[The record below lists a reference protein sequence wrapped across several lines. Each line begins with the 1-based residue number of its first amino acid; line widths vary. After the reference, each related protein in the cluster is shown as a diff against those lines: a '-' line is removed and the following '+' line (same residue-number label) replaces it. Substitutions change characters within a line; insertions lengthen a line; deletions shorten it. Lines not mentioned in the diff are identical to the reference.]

1 MESEEIRLGIAR
13 YGYERTRELL
23 SSRGVESRYSTVFV
37 TSGYPQSKYSLLSI
51 RSSVIVT
58 SINEVS
64 SVQGSRYYSACGQR

>member
-1 MESEEIRLGIAR
+1 MGFF
-13 YGYERTRELL
+13 L
-23 SSRGVESRYSTVFV
+23 SSERPGVSPDLRKSITDRGVESRYSTVFV

-64 SVQGSRYYSACGQR
+64 SVQGSRYCSACGQG